1 MPIIVVITHGNTH
14 AVHFYVKA
22 CGLGYIGKCTIP
34 VVAVEPQCASL
45 SFVARP
51 VHSINKENVLPAV
64 AVVVEKRAA
73 RAEIFR
79 QQLSSKC
86 AAVVTEM
93 NPRRG
98 RYIHE
103 AETRRG
109 LRRRISEYSRRCTRH
124 RCNPG

>member
-1 MPIIVVITHGNTH
+1 MPIIVVITAANTH
-14 AVHFYVKA
+14 AVHSHVKA

-73 RAEIFR
+73 RAESFR

-93 NPRRG
+93 NARG
-98 RYIHE
+98 RRYIE
-103 AETRRG
+103 KTETGRKLG
-109 LRRRISEYSRRCTRH
+109 NRISEYFVR
-124 RCNPG
+124 